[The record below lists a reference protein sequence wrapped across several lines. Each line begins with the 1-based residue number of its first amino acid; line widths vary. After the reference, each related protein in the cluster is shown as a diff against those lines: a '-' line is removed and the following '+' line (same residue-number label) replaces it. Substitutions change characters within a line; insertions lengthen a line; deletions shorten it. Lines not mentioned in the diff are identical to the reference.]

1 MRVSITRRLLAVTA
15 AVAAAAAGGGLLI
28 AGGITASANTGTVIA
43 TESCSSWAVTVSLDN
58 NVVESDT
65 VDVLTTIPGTTGLFG
80 KHYDTTH
87 ASGLTEI
94 WSAGAAVPPAV
105 SGTVTLDIYSEG
117 NSRTPE
123 FTTSASIAPAE
134 GCSTPTPCPT
144 YSPRDDAVVLTVA
157 EQTACA
163 TPTATATPS
172 APPNRL
178 AVTTT
183 CGGAVDITGGIPGY
197 VFTAYGPGVPWALAG
212 KVTITSNDDAML
224 VLPPGTYQY
233 SYGSSTLIGSF
244 YIGACP
250 TAPPT
255 PTATSTPTPQ
265 PTPPIVTAP
274 PACTDCGR
282 G

>member
-1 MRVSITRRLLAVTA
+1 MRVSITRRLLAITA
-15 AVAAAAAGGGLLI
+15 AFAAAAAGGGLLI

-65 VDVLTTIPGTTGLFG
+65 VDVLTTIPGTTGLTSQ
-80 KHYDTTH
+80 HYDTTH
-87 ASGLTEI
+87 AHGLTEI

-134 GCSTPTPCPT
+134 GCSTPTPAPPPT
-144 YSPRDDAVVLTVA
+144 LTITTTCGGGVYFVNGTPGVTLTVYGPGSPFGWA
-157 EQTACA
+157 GEEQTGAQGNGTIQGLVPGTYKYSYGSVILGEFTIVACA
-163 TPTATATPS
+163 TPTPTPVPTATP
-172 APPNRL
+172 
-178 AVTTT
+178 
-183 CGGAVDITGGIPGY
+183 
-197 VFTAYGPGVPWALAG
+197 
-212 KVTITSNDDAML
+212 
-224 VLPPGTYQY
+224 
-233 SYGSSTLIGSF
+233 
-244 YIGACP
+244 
-250 TAPPT
+250 T
-255 PTATSTPTPQ
+255 PA
-265 PTPPIVTAP
+265 PTPPTMTAP